1 MYVTA
6 PSDKIPDGA
15 ADLLDTSTFGTIKI
29 LGLGR
34 PEANLYSYAYA
45 GIDASQVTGM
55 TISDRTI
62 TLVMDTQTTCQRM
75 LLYKM
80 LPYKQMRRI
89 WICNDAGIYWID
101 GYATELPYDEMG
113 HEVSSFEI
121 PVFCP
126 YPWFRGEYHEVQI
139 VPGADEPL
147 NLAHMGDAPAGIFI
161 YAQGSFSSLGSITG
175 FRIENSEDFFEASTH
190 FVSGSIGPVS
200 RILLVDTT
208 PGIGLG
214 TTGRFDAEYLA
225 SIDMSS
231 NLLTVEAD
239 TGTNI
244 SLSVNGLSVNSC
256 QFFAGWY
263 DTYTA
268 I

>member
-1 MYVTA
+1 MPV
-6 PSDKIPDGA
+6 GA

-34 PEANLYSYAYA
+34 PEANVYSYAYA

-62 TLVMDTQTTCQRM
+62 TLVMDTQTTFQRM

-89 WICNDAGIYWID
+89 WICNDVGIYWID

-113 HEVSSFEI
+113 HEISSFEI

-126 YPWFRGEYHEVQI
+126 YPWFCGEYHELDI
-139 VPGADEPL
+139 ILDDDPL
-147 NLAHMGDAPAGIFI
+147 HLTHEGDASAGIAI
-161 YAQGSFSSLGSITG
+161 YAQGSVADLERIMSFRLESSKDYFS
-175 FRIENSEDFFEASTH
+175 ASTH
-190 FVSGSIGPVS
+190 VMSSVIGPTGGKM
-200 RILLVDTT
+200 LLIDTT

-214 TTGRFDAEYLA
+214 TEGRFDAEYLA
-225 SIDMSS
+225 SIDMS
-231 NLLTVEAD
+231 AD
-239 TGTNI
+239 LITIAPNTGVDI
-244 SLSVNGLSVNSC
+244 SLTIRNLNDLTSPC
-256 QFFAGWY
+256 QFLVGWY